1 MCCLQVSFKSDVY
14 SFGTMLMSA
23 HTPEFGLTP
32 EQLMAALSTLPDGD
46 AWVQLVNR
54 CMRRSPDNRPT
65 MHEVLDII
73 RDLHA
78 RSKHVKVP
86 CRGPVSVPQPTRC
99 SPVRPA
105 PHTPDNQS
113 LPAQL
118 LVSHSLAC
126 ISRCDSYCSQS
137 SGEQACPSQ
146 PAGGSARSQKRLER
160 LEQQGPGCCVD
171 MIPNNSCPSRSSF
184 TSDNT
189 SVLGAAESCSAASL
203 CTSSSACSSHRE
215 PCVSSQ
221 APRGVWRALGRA
233 LRAIRRVVRMGA

>member
-86 CRGPVSVPQPTRC
+86 CRVHVGVPQPTRC
-99 SPVRPA
+99 SPVGPA
-105 PHTPDNQS
+105 PHAPANQS

-118 LVSHSLAC
+118 LVSHPLAC
-126 ISRCDSYCSQS
+126 ISRCNSYRSQS

-146 PAGGSARSQKRLER
+146 PAGASACSQKRLER
-160 LEQQGPGCCVD
+160 LEQQGPVCCVD
-171 MIPNNSCPSRSSF
+171 MIPNNSCPSRDSF
-184 TSDNT
+184 TSDQQAYAPAPAP
-189 SVLGAAESCSAASL
+189 AAATETLVSL
-203 CTSSSACSSHRE
+203 HMHHRVCDE
-215 PCVSSQ
+215 LW
-221 APRGVWRALGRA
+221 AGR
-233 LRAIRRVVRMGA
+233 